1 MRSPWFRRVTEGTE
15 CGALARETDWA
26 ATPIG
31 PPSTWPPALRVVV
44 ELCFTTRFP
53 VLVTWGPD
61 LTMIYNDGYRDMLGS
76 DKHPGAMGAA
86 FAEVWKE
93 IWDDLAPSVDRVLQD
108 GEPTWSVDQH
118 LVMNRSGYDEDTYF
132 TYSYSPLRDSSDV
145 VRGLLDIA
153 TETTEQV
160 VERRRMRL
168 LGDLSVR
175 LTAAHGDVQALAAET
190 MDLMR
195 DAPDVVAAELH
206 LVDGDGALALT
217 GTTGSAG
224 VPAVPADVL
233 ARVARTATAE
243 DRGRALVV
251 PLLAT
256 GDPAASGV
264 LVLAA
269 GSRRPWD
276 DAYRAFFGLVAS
288 AVGAA
293 VSGTLRHLEEVD
305 ELRHVSDT
313 LQAAIVPGGSVLPG
327 VVARYVPA
335 VGDLAVGGDWYDV
348 LELAPGTRALV
359 VGDCVGHGLDA
370 AARMGQLRA
379 AARSL
384 LLDGRGP
391 GAVLDGLD
399 RFARTLPGA
408 ECTTVFCGIVDE
420 VQHTLTY
427 SLAGHLP
434 PVLQHAGA
442 GTVLLQ
448 EGRGAALAI
457 SDKPHPEAVEA
468 LSDGDLLVVC
478 TDGLVERRTE
488 SLAVALER
496 LAAVVAGQPLTARTA
511 AVADDLL
518 RTLVPNGADDDV
530 ALVVYRAGSVEVPGA

>member
-1 MRSPWFRRVTEGTE
+1 MRSPWFRRVTAGTA

-26 ATPIG
+26 ATPLG
-31 PPSTWPPALRVVV
+31 PPSTWPPALRVAV
-44 ELCFTTRFP
+44 EMCFTTRFP

-76 DKHPGAMGAA
+76 DKHPGAMGGAL
-86 FAEVWKE
+86 AEVWKE
-93 IWDDLAPSVDRVLQD
+93 IWDDLAPSVERVLRD

-118 LVMNRSGYDEDTYF
+118 LLVNRSGYDEDTFF

-175 LTAAHGDVQALAAET
+175 LTAAHGDVEGLAAAT
-190 MDLMR
+190 MGLLR

-206 LVDGDGALALT
+206 LLDGGGALTLA
-217 GTTGSAG
+217 GTTGAAG

-233 ARVARTATAE
+233 ERVARTVSAE
-243 DRGRALVV
+243 ERGRALAV
-251 PLLAT
+251 PLLAA

-276 DAYRAFFGLVAS
+276 DAYRAFFRLVAS

-293 VSGTLRHLEEVD
+293 VSGTLRHLREVG

-434 PVLQHAGA
+434 PVLQRAGA

-448 EGRGAALAI
+448 GGRGAALAI

-488 SLAVALER
+488 SLALALRR
-496 LAAVVAGQPLTARTA
+496 LAAAVAGQPVTARTA

-530 ALVVYRAGSVEVPGA
+530 ALVVYRAGSVEGPGA